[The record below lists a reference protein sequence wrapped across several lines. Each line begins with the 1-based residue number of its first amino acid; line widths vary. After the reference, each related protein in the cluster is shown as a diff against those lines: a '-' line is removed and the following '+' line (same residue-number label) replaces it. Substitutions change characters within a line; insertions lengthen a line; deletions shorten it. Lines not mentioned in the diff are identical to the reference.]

1 MAMIKKL
8 LFTLSLCM
16 LALGVLYAQSTIKG
30 EVKDQNGNPLP
41 YLQVF
46 LKQEGK
52 NVNMGMTDDKGQYQI
67 FGVSAG
73 TYDISTGGVMT
84 CMTIHTEKGIY
95 VPNSET
101 KFVNLQINCSNE
113 LKEVEIPYVPPVFSQ
128 DNTTSSEKLT
138 GDEVRKTPGRSI
150 SAVLTSM
157 SGVASVDGTVQSI
170 RGHRSDGQQTIIDG
184 VRVRGLGGVSFQ
196 TIEGLELLQGGIP
209 AEYGDGTSFT
219 IITTRGVAKEYHGS
233 VELRSSLEGSG
244 QMLGEATITGPLL
257 KGKTPQ
263 DPARMGF
270 LLSARGSYDKDSR
283 PAHGGVWI
291 AKPDVIQD
299 IVDKPIR
306 WNTVGDRYL
315 PVLRANELEE
325 DAFQKIRFRKD
336 AQYYDFLAQAKIDIM
351 GGGKDARGRSKNNLR
366 FSVSGSYQFDGGHN
380 WGYQTSLFNSGRN
393 SVFTRNTLRLNAR
406 LMHRVKTD
414 TAANA
419 ILKNVMYDI
428 SANFQL
434 INSTTQDRV
443 HKGNIFD
450 YGYIGKFS
458 TERRDYYKPYVER
471 FYDPFVATE
480 DIDSTTKFWD
490 LPSTKISNWQAPYWV
505 AFDRDGW
512 TKNGGYYNPDLV
524 PYTQELVN
532 LIREKTGVDIL
543 AATEEEKQKVIN
555 FLRSATGIYTENF
568 NYDYYSL
575 FLGLLNGDTPN
586 WIATNLYRP
595 TGVVSSFGI
604 SKYREET
611 IGARINLSLNI
622 RDHEIKFGAEFDKRT
637 QRSYGI
643 SANGLWNLMRNLTY
657 NESYFPL
664 DFENSYWASGL
675 ERPKWDWNPYYNPL
689 DSTDCPY
696 IIVDSLMYPV
706 VPNLSNFDKNLRNY
720 LGITEEKQY
729 LDVDSYDPNMFASA
743 GLGLFSNYE
752 LLNLGNQLVSYSGFD
767 YKGNI
772 SNRKLDLKKFFSDS
786 AFHSD
791 DKYRIGAFE
800 PIYMGFYIQD
810 KFSISNLLFSLGLRV
825 DYFNANQYV
834 LKDPFLLRPAVS
846 VKDLRVHKDWLDYQF
861 PDNIGDNWIPYVS
874 LADNDPTTAPS
885 SIVAYRNGKIWYND
899 QGQEITDP
907 ISYLGAGGPILV
919 KAPASDA
926 ISKVDYEAFTKYKP
940 QWGVMP
946 RISFSFPVS
955 TNSLFYAH
963 YNIVTVRPTNLQVDP
978 VAYLFIQERQ
988 SPRDIIT
995 NPNLRPHKTVMYE
1008 IGFRQAVGEY
1018 AALSFGAYYNEIR
1031 DQVQSYR
1038 LTGAYPNTYYSFE
1051 NQDFGT
1057 TQGFVLGLTMRG
1069 AKNLSFRASYTL
1081 QFAKGTGST
1090 AGSNL
1095 NIIASGQPNLRT
1107 LTNLNY
1113 DQRHNVSATVYLSYP
1128 QGAAYNGPKTF
1139 RQKKGSDTSKE
1150 IRWLE
1155 NAGATLS
1162 FFAAS
1167 GMPYSRSGI
1176 VYSVLGWGERKEG
1189 QLRGNING
1197 ANMPWQFNCNLR
1209 IDKSFY
1215 LNLANKNEKTESGKP
1230 KSKPGAL
1237 TFILDFQNLLNIKS
1251 AINVYDYTGR
1261 PDSDGYTTSSLFMS
1275 TVQDGY
1281 IIDMPYNSA
1290 KNYYNMM
1297 ISSPFN
1303 FNTPFCVFLGIEFS
1317 F

>member
-113 LKEVEIPYVPPVFSQ
+113 LKEVEIPYVPPVFTQ
-128 DNTTSSEKLT
+128 DNTTSSQKLT

-157 SGVASVDGTVQSI
+157 EGVASVDGTVQSI

-184 VRVRGLGGVSFQ
+184 VRVRGLSGVSFQ

-270 LLSARGSYDKDSR
+270 LLSASGSYDIDSR

-291 AKPDVIQD
+291 AKPDVIQGIID
-299 IVDKPIR
+299 DPIR
-306 WNTVGDRYL
+306 WNIVGEKYT
-315 PVLRANELEE
+315 PVYRVNELEA
-325 DAFQKIRFRKD
+325 DAFHKIKFRKD
-336 AQYYDFLAQAKIDIM
+336 AQYWNFLAQAKIDIM

-366 FSVSGSYQFDGGHN
+366 FSVSGSYQFNSGHN
-380 WGYQTSLFNSGRN
+380 WRYESSLFNSSHN
-393 SVFTRNTLRLNAR
+393 SVFSNNTLRLNAR

-434 INSTTQDRV
+434 INSMTQDRV
-443 HKGNIFD
+443 HKGNMFD

-458 TERRDYYKPYVER
+458 TERKDYYKDILYR
-471 FYDPFVATE
+471 FYDPTVPIDE
-480 DIDSTTKFWD
+480 IDSTTKFWD
-490 LPSTKISNWQAPYWV
+490 LPIVAISNWQAPYWV
-505 AFDRDGW
+505 AFDKDGW
-512 TKNGGYYNPDLV
+512 TKNGGGYYNPELI
-524 PYTQELVN
+524 PYTSALVD
-532 LIREKTGVDIL
+532 LIKEKTLVDIL
-543 AATEEEKQKVIN
+543 TATEEEKQKVID
-555 FLRSATGIYTENF
+555 FLGSALGGFNYNF
-568 NYDYYSL
+568 NYDHYSI
-575 FLGLLNGDTPN
+575 FYGLLNGSSPGN
-586 WIATNLYRP
+586 VATNLYYAP
-595 TGVVSSFGI
+595 GVVASFGL
-604 SKYREET
+604 SKSREAT

-622 RDHEIKFGAEFDKRT
+622 LDHEIKFGAEFDKRT

-643 SANGLWNLMRNLTY
+643 SANRLWTQMRYLTY
-657 NESYFPL
+657 DESYFPFNF
-664 DFENSYWASGL
+664 DDSYWKSDPLASGPIYEEQDEDPEL
-675 ERPKWDWNPYYNPL
+675 P
-689 DSTDCPY
+689 PY
-696 IIVDSLMYPV
+696 IITDTLMYHVAPK
-706 VPNLSNFDKNLRNY
+706 LTNFDKNLRNY
-720 LGITEEKQY
+720 LGIKNEKQY
-729 LDVDSYDPNMFASA
+729 LDIDSYDPNMFASA

-752 LLNLGNQLVSYSGFD
+752 LLNSGDNIVSYSGFD

-772 SNRKLDLKKFFSDS
+772 SNRKLNLERFFCDSD
-786 AFHSD
+786 FHAD
-791 DKYRIGAFE
+791 DKYCIGAFE

-834 LKDPFLLRPAVS
+834 LKDPFLLRPAVD
-846 VKDLRVHKDWLDYQF
+846 VKYLKGDKDWLDYKF
-861 PDNIGDNWIPYVS
+861 PDNIGGDWIPYVA
-874 LADNDPTTAPS
+874 LADNDASTAPQ
-885 SIVAYRNGKIWYND
+885 SIVAYRNGKIWYNN

-907 ISYLGAGGPILV
+907 ISYLGAGGPIMEE
-919 KAPASDA
+919 APAPDA
-926 ISKVDYEAFTKYKP
+926 VSKVGYKAFTKYKP

-963 YNIVTVRPTNLQVDP
+963 YNIVTVRPTNLQINP
-978 VAYLFIQERQ
+978 IAYLFISERQ
-988 SPRDIIT
+988 SPRNIIA
-995 NPNLRPHKTVMYE
+995 NPNLKPHKTVMYE

-1038 LTGAYPNTYYSFE
+1038 YTGAYPNTYYSYE

-1069 AKNLSFRASYTL
+1069 AKNLSFRANYTL

-1090 AGSNL
+1090 SGSNL
-1095 NIIASGQPNLRT
+1095 SIIASGQPNLRT
-1107 LTNLNY
+1107 LTNLDY
-1113 DQRHNVSATVYLSYP
+1113 DQRHNISATVYLSYP

-1155 NAGATLS
+1155 NAGVSLS
-1162 FFAAS
+1162 LFAAS

-1189 QLRGNING
+1189 QLKGNING
-1197 ANMPWQFNCNLR
+1197 ANQPWQFNCNLR
-1209 IDKSFY
+1209 VDKAFY
-1215 LNLANKNEKTESGKP
+1215 LNLANKKEKTESGKP
-1230 KSKPGAL
+1230 RNKPGAL
-1237 TFILDFQNLLNIKS
+1237 TFVLDFQNLLNLKS
-1251 AINVYDYTGR
+1251 AISVYDYTGR
-1261 PDSDGYTTSSLFMS
+1261 PDSDGYTTSSLFIRS
-1275 TVQDGY
+1275 IQDGY
-1281 IIDMPYNSA
+1281 IYNMPASSA
-1290 KNYYNMM
+1290 KNYYDMM

-1303 FNTPFCVFLGIEFS
+1303 YNTPFCVVLGIEFS

>member
-1 MAMIKKL
+1 MIKKL

-30 EVKDQNGNPLP
+30 EVKDQNGNPIP

-52 NVNMGMTDDKGQYQI
+52 NVNMGMTDDRGQYQL

-73 TYDISTGGVMT
+73 TYDISTGGTQT
-84 CMTIHTEKGIY
+84 CQSIHTEKGIY
-95 VPNSET
+95 VPSSDV
-101 KFVNLQINCSNE
+101 KFVNLKINCTNE
-113 LKEVEIPYVPPVFSQ
+113 LEEVEIPYVPPVFDP
-128 DNTTSSEKLT
+128 DNTKSSEKLT
-138 GDEVRKTPGRSI
+138 GEEVRRQPGRNI

-270 LLSARGSYDKDSR
+270 LLSVRGTYDKDSR

-291 AKPDVIQD
+291 AKPDAIQSIID
-299 IVDKPIR
+299 QPIR
-306 WNTVGDRYL
+306 WTTVGERIT
-315 PVLRANELEE
+315 PVYRANEFGT
-325 DAFQKIRFRKD
+325 DDFQKIRFRKD
-336 AQYYDFLAQAKIDIM
+336 AQFWDLLAQAKIDIM

-366 FSVSGSYQFDGGHN
+366 FSVSGSYQMQGGHN
-380 WGYQTSLFNSGRN
+380 WSLASSLFNSSHN
-393 SVFTRNTLRLNAR
+393 SVYSQNTLRLNAR

-434 INSTTQDRV
+434 FNSTTQDRV
-443 HKGNIFD
+443 HQNNIFD
-450 YGYIGKFS
+450 YGYIGKFT
-458 TERRDYYKPYVER
+458 TERRDYFTEGFLR
-471 FYDPFVATE
+471 FENP
-480 DIDSTTKFWD
+480 DSPGDSLD
-490 LPSTKISNWQAPYWV
+490 LPIVKLSNWQAPYWV
-505 AFDRDGW
+505 AFDKDGW
-512 TKNGGYYNPDLV
+512 TKNGEKGNYYNKDLI
-524 PYTQELVN
+524 PYTQALVD
-532 LIREKTGVDIL
+532 LILDKTGVDIL
-543 AATEEEKQKVIN
+543 TATEEEKQRVFA
-555 FLRSATGIYTENF
+555 FLGGATGEFRPSFSNDHYT
-568 NYDYYSL
+568 L
-575 FLGLLNGDTPN
+575 FYGLLNGDTPGS
-586 WIATNLYRP
+586 IATNLYQAP
-595 TGVVSSFGI
+595 GIASSFGL
-604 SKYREET
+604 SKTREET
-611 IGARINLSLNI
+611 FGARINLSLNI
-622 RDHEIKFGAEFDKRT
+622 LDHEIRFGAEFDKRT

-643 SANGLWNLMRNLTY
+643 SANRLWSTMRYLTY
-657 NESYFPL
+657 DASYFPL
-664 DFENSYWASGL
+664 DFDGKYWKSGL
-675 ERPKWDWNPYYNPL
+675 DEPL
-689 DSTDCPY
+689 WQYIPEEPGYEITDT
-696 IIVDSLMYPV
+696 LMFNV
-706 VPNLSNFDKNLRNY
+706 VPNLTNFDINLRKY
-720 LGITEEKQY
+720 LGIKVEEQY
-729 LDVDSYDPNMFASA
+729 LDISSYDPNMFATA

-752 LLNLGNQLVSYSGFD
+752 LLNLGDQIVDYSGFD

-772 SNRKLDLKKFFSDS
+772 SNRKLDLKKFYSGEN
-786 AFHSD
+786 FHAD
-791 DKYRIGAFE
+791 DKYCIGAFE
-800 PIYMGFYIQD
+800 PIYMGFYLQD

-825 DYFNANQYV
+825 DYFNANQLV
-834 LKDPFLLRPAVS
+834 LRDPFLLRPAVN
-846 VKDLRVHKDWLDYQF
+846 VKDLRVHEDWLDYPF

-874 LADNDPTTAPS
+874 LADNDPSTAPS
-885 SIVAYRNGKIWYND
+885 NIVAYRNGKIWYNNY
-899 QGQEITDP
+899 GQEINDP
-907 ISYLGAGGPILV
+907 ASYLGSGGPILV
-919 KAPASDA
+919 EVPPADA
-926 ISKVDYEAFTKYKP
+926 ISKVDYRAFTKYNP

-963 YNIVTVRPTNLQVDP
+963 YNIITVRPTSLQVDP
-978 VAYLFIQERQ
+978 IAYLFISSRQ
-988 SPRDIIT
+988 NPSNIIT

-1018 AALSFGAYYNEIR
+1018 AGLSFGAYYNEIR

-1038 LTGAYPNTYYSFE
+1038 LTGAYPNTYYSYE

-1069 AKNLSFRASYTL
+1069 AKNLSFRANYTL

-1095 NIIASGQPNLRT
+1095 SIIASGQPNLRT

-1113 DQRHNVSATVYLSYP
+1113 DQRHNISATVYLNYP

-1139 RQKKGSDTSKE
+1139 RQKKGSDTSNE

-1155 NAGATLS
+1155 GAGATLS

-1176 VYSVLGWGERKEG
+1176 VYSVLGWGERTEG
-1189 QLRGNING
+1189 QLKGNING
-1197 ANMPWQFNCNLR
+1197 ANKPWQFNCNLR
-1209 IDKSFY
+1209 VDKSFY
-1215 LNLANKNEKTESGKP
+1215 LNLANKKEKTESGKP
-1230 KSKPGAL
+1230 KNKPGAL

-1251 AINVYDYTGR
+1251 AINVYDYTCR
-1261 PDSDGYTTSSLFMS
+1261 PDSDGFTTSSLFIGS
-1275 TVQDGY
+1275 VQNGY
-1281 IIDMPYNSA
+1281 ISGIPYNSA
-1290 KNYYNMM
+1290 INYYDMR
-1297 ISSPFN
+1297 IASPFN
-1303 FNTPFCVFLGIEFS
+1303 YNTPFCVVLGVEFS

>member
-1 MAMIKKL
+1 MIKKL
-8 LFTLSLCM
+8 LFTLFLCM
-16 LALGVLYAQSTIKG
+16 LALGVLQAQSIIKG
-30 EVKDQNGNPLP
+30 EVKDQNGNPIP
-41 YLQVF
+41 YLQIF

-52 NVNMGMTDDKGQYQI
+52 NMGFGMTDDKGQYQI

-73 TYDISTGGVMT
+73 TYDLTTGGVMT

-101 KFVNLQINCSNE
+101 KFINLTINCSNE
-113 LKEVEIPYVPPVFSQ
+113 LKEVEIPYVPPVFSH
-128 DNTTSSEKLT
+128 DNTTSSQKLT

-157 SGVASVDGTVQSI
+157 EGVASVDGTVQSI

-270 LLSARGSYDKDSR
+270 LLSASGNYNIDSR

-299 IVDKPIR
+299 IINRPIS
-306 WNTVGDRYL
+306 WVTVGERYI
-315 PVLRANELEE
+315 PTYSANELGAEH
-325 DAFQKIRFRKD
+325 FQKIKFRKD
-336 AQYYDFLAQAKIDIM
+336 AQYWNFLAQAKIDIM

-366 FSVSGSYQFDGGHN
+366 FSVSGSYQFNNGHN
-380 WGYQTSLFNSGRN
+380 WGYSSSLFNSSHN
-393 SVFTRNTLRLNAR
+393 SVYSNNTLRLNAR

-434 INSTTQDRV
+434 INGITQDRV
-443 HKGNIFD
+443 HKNNYFD
-450 YGYIGKFS
+450 YGYIGKFT
-458 TERRDYYKPYVER
+458 TERKDYFTDAPIKWVDPLNGDSIEGYV
-471 FYDPFVATE
+471 V
-480 DIDSTTKFWD
+480 K
-490 LPSTKISNWQAPYWV
+490 LSNWKAPYWV
-505 AFDRDGW
+505 TFDPEGW
-512 TKNGGYYNPDLV
+512 TKDGGGRYNPELV
-524 PYTQELVN
+524 PYTSALVD
-532 LIREKTGVDIL
+532 LIKDKTLVDIL
-543 AATEEEKQKVIN
+543 TATEEEKQKVIDFLGAAMGTLN
-555 FLRSATGIYTENF
+555 FNF
-568 NYDYYSL
+568 NYDHYQM
-575 FLGLLNGDTPN
+575 FMGLLNGSSPGA
-586 WIATNLYRP
+586 IASNLYQAP
-595 TGVVSSFGI
+595 GVVSSFGL
-604 SKYREET
+604 SKSREAT

-622 RDHEIKFGAEFDKRT
+622 LDHEIKFGWEFDKRT

-643 SANGLWNLMRNLTY
+643 SANRLWSTMRFLTY
-657 NESYFPL
+657 DESYFPL
-664 DFENSYWASGL
+664 DFSDPYWKSGL
-675 ERPKWDWNPYYNPL
+675 DAPTWESDPDWVPGAPFPDKYI
-689 DSTDCPY
+689 TDT
-696 IIVDSLMYPV
+696 LMFNV
-706 VPNLSNFDKNLRNY
+706 VPKLTNFDKNLRNF
-720 LGITEEKQY
+720 LGIKEEKQY
-729 LDVDSYDPNMFASA
+729 LDIDSYDPNMFYRAG

-752 LLNLGNQLVSYSGFD
+752 LLNLGDNIVSYSGFD

-772 SNRKLDLKKFFSDS
+772 SNGKLDLKKFFSGDD
-786 AFHSD
+786 FHAD
-791 DKYRIGAFE
+791 DKYCIGAFE
-800 PIYMGFYIQD
+800 PIYMGFYLQD
-810 KFSISNLLFSLGLRV
+810 KFSIQNLLFSLGLRV
-825 DYFNANQYV
+825 DYFNANQWV
-834 LKDPFLLRPAVS
+834 LKDPFLLRPAVD
-846 VKDLRVHKDWLDYQF
+846 VKYLKDHEDWLDYRF
-861 PDNIGDNWIPYVS
+861 PDNIGDKWIPYVA
-874 LADNDPTTAPS
+874 LADNDAKTAPQ
-885 SIVAYRNGKIWYND
+885 SIVAYRNGKTWYNN

-907 ISYLGAGGPILV
+907 VSYLGAGGPILV
-919 KAPASDA
+919 EAPAPDA
-926 ISKVDYEAFTKYKP
+926 ISKVSHEAFVKYDP
-940 QWGVMP
+940 RPLSWMP

-963 YNIVTVRPTNLQVDP
+963 YNIITVRPTNLQINP
-978 VAYLFIQERQ
+978 IAYLFIQERQ
-988 SPRDIIT
+988 SPNYIIA

-1038 LTGAYPNTYYSFE
+1038 YTGAYPNTYYSFE

-1069 AKNLSFRASYTL
+1069 AKNLSFRANYTL

-1090 AGSNL
+1090 AGSNI

-1107 LTNLNY
+1107 LTNLDY
-1113 DQRHNVSATVYLSYP
+1113 DQRHNISATVYLSYP
-1128 QGAAYNGPKTF
+1128 QGAAYNGPKTI

-1155 NAGATLS
+1155 NAGASLS

-1167 GMPYSRSGI
+1167 GMPYSRSGV
-1176 VYSVLGWGERKEG
+1176 VYSVLGWGERTDGRLK
-1189 QLRGNING
+1189 GNING
-1197 ANMPWQFNCNLR
+1197 ANQPWQFNCNLR
-1209 IDKSFY
+1209 VDKSFY
-1215 LNLANKNEKTESGKP
+1215 LNLANKKEKTETGKP
-1230 KSKPGAL
+1230 KNKPGAL
-1237 TFILDFQNLLNIKS
+1237 TFVLDFQNLLNLKS
-1251 AINVYDYTGR
+1251 AISVYDYTGR
-1261 PDSDGYTTSSLFMS
+1261 PDSDGYLTSSLFIS
-1275 TVQDGY
+1275 AVQNGY
-1281 IIDMPYNSA
+1281 INNMPVA
-1290 KNYYNMM
+1290 TARNYYSMM
-1297 ISSPFN
+1297 IASPFN
-1303 FNTPFCVFLGIEFS
+1303 YNTPFSVVLGVEFS